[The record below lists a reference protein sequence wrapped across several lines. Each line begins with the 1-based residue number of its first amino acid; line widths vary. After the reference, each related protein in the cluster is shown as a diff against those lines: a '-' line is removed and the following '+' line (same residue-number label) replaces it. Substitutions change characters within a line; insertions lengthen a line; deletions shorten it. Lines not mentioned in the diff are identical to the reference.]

1 MAKDFNSTKIRAAF
15 EAFANEHKGA
25 TMRAK
30 EINEA
35 VKERLGG
42 SLGGW
47 CVSDF
52 ALPETSH
59 SRSKHNKPLFERIKR
74 GWYRVIGTTAND

>member
-1 MAKDFNSTKIRAAF
+1 MAKEFNSTKIRAAF
-15 EAFANEHKGA
+15 EAFANENVGEKMS
-25 TMRAK
+25 TK
-30 EINEA
+30 VINER

-52 ALPETSH
+52 ALPEIGH
-59 SRSKHNKPLFERIKR
+59 SRSKHNKPLFERLKR
-74 GWYRVIGTTAND
+74 GLYRVIGTSEND